1 MRNFQH
7 PYLVCNRHF
16 PLSDLQILDDYPE
29 DEPTQEIQEI
39 HEYETRYEL
48 CFSHNIPETQ
58 LWEDLL
64 SIRTTVNEER
74 TLISQRPEYSS
85 EAEFNSQKN
94 AIAQSIRQ
102 LLPRAFLNS
111 FQILPP
117 NQWQHMNW
125 QYEIN
130 DQPALNDTGH
140 VIFDRT
146 DLDGARIELYDG
158 THMVT
163 YKWYVKE
170 VKFAKEG
177 QVELDV
183 QQYLKFHVV
192 YIGPFQLAIIHEP
205 EHQTYPPL
213 YYYDQ
218 RYRWRLSEK
227 TPNAAP
233 WRGLEQLRRILKR
246 IHDLNT
252 EIEQAIWQ
260 RKEIEQAILQKNE
273 IEKAKLQNNEIE
285 QAILQKNE
293 IKKIRLQGALNE
305 YYTSLT
311 QRVPGIFLESFQVLH
326 ENKVEWRNIVWNY
339 VCYPNGLDL
348 QSGDMWHRISFHWDL
363 EDRHF
368 DEEESVQMTVIS
380 VEYNGRFLL
389 LKIDQ

>member
-16 PLSDLQILDDYPE
+16 PLSDLQRLDDNQE
-29 DEPTQEIQEI
+29 DEPTEEIQQM
-39 HEYETRYEL
+39 HHYETRYEI
-48 CFSHNIPETQ
+48 CFSDNIPETQ

-64 SIRTTVNEER
+64 SIKTTVNEER
-74 TLISQRPEYSS
+74 TLISQRSEYSS

-205 EHQTYPPL
+205 GHQTYPPL

-218 RYRWRLSEK
+218 RYRWRLSET

-233 WRGLEQLRRILKR
+233 WRGLEQIRDMLKR
-246 IHDLNT
+246 IHDFNT
-252 EIEQAIWQ
+252 
-260 RKEIEQAILQKNE
+260 
-273 IEKAKLQNNEIE
+273 EIE

-326 ENKVEWRNIVWNY
+326 ENKVQWRNIVWDY
-339 VCYPNGLDL
+339 VCYQNGLDL
-348 QSGDMWHRISFHWDL
+348 QSRDMWHRISFHWDL

-368 DEEESVQMTVIS
+368 DEEESVQMRVIS
-380 VEYNGRFLL
+380 VEYNGPFQL